1 MIDKNKTVIKGPLDL
16 KNLNITDLIIHRIYL
31 PGQQSHFD
39 VEHSNNII
47 PLTGKAKLT
56 LEQRLTKVLSK
67 GSKCIEMD
75 IVEDDPLGKIH
86 TLHDAGEEVFVSKS
100 KDIADKLGK
109 AQTSKK
115 HPEGVL
121 VVVRCSYGITK
132 KTRAVAIIKAELHEG
147 FTSTV
152 KDNVATIGYLNN
164 LFLTPE
170 QKLYKVAFF
179 SEKSRL
185 PVMNKNAYEVFLFDN
200 NLTSK
205 DDSGAAAYFY
215 KTFLGLSISADSGRL
230 TRSFYEITED
240 YINENCKSIEEKIDL
255 SSALRIYIKT
265 EQSEIIGTN
274 DFSEK
279 YIPVAKRDDY
289 ISFCEEKNPII
300 SAFKKD
306 DTLIRS
312 KIKSSTFKFSNEV
325 KIIYPSV
332 NGDSPCKII
341 ENNDEFTIVKINGY
355 LIGN

>member
-1 MIDKNKTVIKGPLDL
+1 MIKSPLNL
-16 KNLNITDLIIHRIYL
+16 INLNITDLIIHRIYL
-31 PGQQSHFD
+31 PGQQSHFA

-47 PLTGKAKLT
+47 PLSGKAKLT
-56 LEQRLTKVLSK
+56 LEQRLTKVLSR

-75 IVEDDPLGKIH
+75 IVEDEPLDKIH
-86 TLHDAGEEVFVSKS
+86 ALHNAGEEVFVSKS

-147 FTSTV
+147 FTSTL
-152 KDNVATIGYLNN
+152 KDNVAKIDYLNN
-164 LFLTPE
+164 LILTPE

-179 SEKSRL
+179 SEITRSPTINKKS
-185 PVMNKNAYEVFLFDN
+185 YEVYLFDN

-215 KTFLGLSISADSGRL
+215 KGFLGLSISADSSRL
-230 TRSFYEITED
+230 TRSFYEITES
-240 YINENCKSIEEKIDL
+240 YINENSESIEERIDL
-255 SSALRIYIKT
+255 SSALRIYLKT

-279 YIPVAKRDDY
+279 YMAVDKRDDY
-289 ISFCEEKNPII
+289 ISFCEEKDPVI
-300 SAFKKD
+300 SSFKKD
-306 DTLIRS
+306 DSLIKN

-325 KIIYPSV
+325 KIIYPSI

-341 ENNDEFTIVKINGY
+341 ERNDEFTIVKINGY